1 MLAGGKCVGIES
13 NLEHVALKHAL
24 DICVVLSSRRHEFN
38 VEVRAGCTNLEAI
51 SHLWILE
58 PLL

>member
-1 MLAGGKCVGIES
+1 MGIES
-13 NLEHVALKHAL
+13 NLEHIALKHAL
-24 DICVVLSSRRHEFN
+24 DSCVVLSSRRYFN